1 MVSNLSRSLVERNH
15 ELDHLF
21 SVKEIIMKEKSKKKK
36 DDTEEEDEDDEIL
49 DEAGYRDLPTVG
61 VSIKNVAQANKCPS

>member
-1 MVSNLSRSLVERNH
+1 
-15 ELDHLF
+15 
-21 SVKEIIMKEKSKKKK
+21 MKEKSNKKK
-36 DDTEEEDEDDEIL
+36 DDTEGEDEDDEIL